1 MKNVEKRTIPVLE
14 MSCAVCA
21 ANVESTVRALEG
33 VRAANVNFAAGTLQV
48 EYDPAVITPA
58 VMQHAVQ
65 AAGYD
70 LIVEEENVAERQEQE
85 QRKHY
90 RSLLRRTVV
99 AWGLCVPLMFCSMV
113 WMHQAWSPW
122 VQLVLTLPVLL
133 FSGRS
138 FYLTGWRQARHGKAN
153 MDTLVALST
162 SIAFLFSLFNTL
174 FPQVWSERGLEPHV
188 YYEAASMIVAFVLL
202 GKTLEERAKGSTS
215 SAIRKLMGLQPNT
228 ARLVEADGTEREV
241 PIAQLRPGNRVGVR
255 PGERIPVDGVLI
267 EGASYVDESMI
278 SGEPLPVGKSSGDR
292 VLAGTINQKGA
303 FVLEAQAVGT
313 ATVLARIVEMVQQ
326 AQGSK
331 APVQRIVDRVSA
343 VFVPTVI
350 GLSLVTFVVWM
361 AIGGT
366 AVLTSALLSAVSVL
380 VIACPCAL
388 GLATPTA
395 LMVGIGKA
403 AERHILIKDAYAL
416 ENLCHVDTVVLDKT
430 GTLTEGRPTVTNWLW
445 LVPDS
450 DRPLAQAVLLAAE
463 RRSEHPLATAVVR
476 VLESESVQVMTAEL
490 STFRSLTGR
499 GLEVESGGAT
509 YWVGSRALAE
519 ERLSALPAGATGQA
533 ERWQEAGMSVIWY
546 GRDGELVAVAAVSD
560 PVKRTSVEAVRTLK
574 RMGIEVHMLTG
585 DGRKTAAA
593 VARELGID
601 HFEAE
606 VLPGDKEE
614 YVKRLQAVGARVAMV
629 GDGINDSQA
638 LARAE
643 VSVAMGQGTDIAM
656 DVAMVTLMTSDLTL
670 LPTAIT
676 LSHRTVRL
684 IRQNLFWAFIYN
696 VIGIP
701 IAAGVLYPAYGV
713 LLDPMWASAA
723 MAFSSVSVVT
733 NSLRLKWRKS

>member
-90 RSLLRRTVV
+90 RSLLRRTIV
-99 AWGLCVPLMFCSMV
+99 AWGLCVPLMLCGMV
-113 WMHQAWSPW
+113 WMHEAWSPW

-343 VFVPTVI
+343 VFVPMVI

-361 AIGGT
+361 AVGGT

-476 VLESESVQVMTAEL
+476 ALESESVQVMTAEL